1 MSLITLKEA
10 VAPAFK
16 SDFAVPAF
24 NFFTFDDAKAIV
36 VAAEELNSP
45 VILMSSPSC
54 IKNFGVEIA
63 AAIMRNLA
71 LQSSVPIVVH
81 LDHAEDLDTIFKAMN
96 NGYTSI
102 MYDGSKLPVDENIT
116 NTKVVVRVAHA
127 LGISV
132 EAEIGRVGKGEEG
145 EEAKE
150 ILTTPE
156 SAADFMQQT
165 GVDGLAVA
173 VGTRHAMQEQEAK
186 IRFDIVEGISAAVEA
201 PLVLHGSSGVT
212 DEELRRIISTK
223 FAKINIGTV
232 LRKTFINSIRETL
245 QSQPDLKAHDKL
257 LQMASA
263 SVVEKVKEKIRILK
277 SDGKASLYV

>member
-10 VAPAFK
+10 VAPATN

-36 VAAEELNSP
+36 AAAEELNSP

-54 IKNFGVEIA
+54 IKSFGVEIA

-71 LQSSVPIVVH
+71 LQAKVPVVAH
-81 LDHAEDLDTIFKAMN
+81 LDHAEDLDTIFKAMHC
-96 NGYTSI
+96 GYTSI
-102 MYDGSKLPVDENIT
+102 MYDGSKLPVEENIA
-116 NTKVVVRVAHA
+116 NTKIVVRVAQA

-145 EEAKE
+145 EDAEE

-173 VGTRHAMQEQEAK
+173 VGTRHAMQEQEAN
-186 IRFDIVEGISAAVEA
+186 IHFEIVDGISAAVEA

-232 LRKTFINSIRETL
+232 LRKTFINAIRETL
-245 QSQPDLKAHDKL
+245 QLQPDLKAHDKL
-257 LQMASA
+257 LQLSSGA
-263 SVVEKVKEKIRILK
+263 VVDKVKEKIRILK
-277 SDGKASLYV
+277 SDGKASLYY

>member
-1 MSLITLKEA
+1 
-10 VAPAFK
+10 
-16 SDFAVPAF
+16 
-24 NFFTFDDAKAIV
+24 
-36 VAAEELNSP
+36 
-45 VILMSSPSC
+45 
-54 IKNFGVEIA
+54 
-63 AAIMRNLA
+63 
-71 LQSSVPIVVH
+71 VVH

>member
-10 VAPAFK
+10 VAPATN

-36 VAAEELNSP
+36 AAAEELNSP

-54 IKNFGVEIA
+54 IKSFGVEIA

-71 LQSSVPIVVH
+71 LQANVPVVAH
-81 LDHAEDLDTIFKAMN
+81 LDHAEDLDTIFKAMKC
-96 NGYTSI
+96 GYTSI
-102 MYDGSKLPVDENIT
+102 MYDGSKLPVEENID
-116 NTKVVVRVAHA
+116 NTKTVVRVAKA

-145 EEAKE
+145 EEAEE

-156 SAADFMQQT
+156 SAADFLQQT

-173 VGTRHAMQEQEAK
+173 VGTRHAMQDQEAN
-186 IRFDIVEGISAAVEA
+186 IHFEIVDGISAAVEA

-212 DEELRRIISTK
+212 DGELRRIINTK

-245 QSQPDLKAHDKL
+245 ASQPDLKAHDKL
-257 LQMASA
+257 LQLSSA
-263 SVVEKVKEKIRILK
+263 AVVDKVKEKIRILK
-277 SDGKASLYV
+277 SDGKVSLY

>member
-1 MSLITLKEA
+1 MSLITLKTA
-10 VAPAFK
+10 VAPALK

-36 VAAEELNSP
+36 AAAEELNSP

-54 IKNFGVEIA
+54 IKSFGVEIA

-71 LQSSVPIVVH
+71 LQASVPVVAH

-102 MYDGSKLPVDENIT
+102 MYDGSKLPVSENIA
-116 NTKVVVRVAHA
+116 NTKAVVRVAHA

-145 EEAKE
+145 EEAEE

-173 VGTRHAMQEQEAK
+173 VGTRHAMQEQEAN
-186 IRFDIVEGISAAVEA
+186 IRFDIVDGISAAVEA

-245 QSQPDLKAHDKL
+245 QAQPDLKAHDKL
-257 LQMASA
+257 LQISSGA
-263 SVVEKVKEKIRILK
+263 VVEKVKEKIRILK
-277 SDGKASLYV
+277 SDGKASLYS